1 MTKPKTYVSAYAGG
15 KRVGDLPKL
24 DVPEEI
30 RRRWISDNAEAELDR
45 LLDMETPE
53 KDRDISQAVFRD
65 LAERGIREPTQ
76 EELLAALE
84 RQGAR

>member
-1 MTKPKTYVSAYAGG
+1 
-15 KRVGDLPKL
+15 
-24 DVPEEI
+24 
-30 RRRWISDNAEAELDR
+30 
-45 LLDMETPE
+45 METPE
-53 KDRDISQAVFRD
+53 KDRDISQAAFRD